1 MIPFAGVKCPVMWAG
16 SHGDPAFAAYTA
28 LFMAEKRGKPM
39 PVGEQNGAQSYAQG
53 PARPLMR
60 LTIGDLLQLTA
71 ARFPDRLAVASRH
84 QQKRLTWA
92 ELSTQADRVARGLWA
107 LGVRRGDR
115 VGLWST
121 NCIEWIMLHMG
132 CARAGAALVNVNPAY
147 RSHELQFTLT
157 RSRMKALF
165 LWHKDKRA
173 DYEEILGRARHGL
186 DLALEHT
193 IYFDSPEWPALLDA
207 EGRLPNDVAIDDVA
221 NIQYTSGTTGLP
233 KGVMLTHHNVVNNGQ
248 FLAQG
253 FHYTE
258 KDKIVVPVPLFHCY
272 GCVIGTMSAVNSGAA
287 IILPNWTFD
296 ARATLQAVHDERAT
310 SVYGVPAMYVA
321 EFGLEDFASFDL
333 TSLRTGM
340 MSGAPCPI
348 ELMKRVLD
356 EMHCRE
362 LVIAYGQT
370 ETSPVVTMS
379 DAEDSIEVRVN
390 TVGRAMPQTEIK
402 IVALVAQPEANPR
415 SSPGSMIESREPLR
429 LGAQGEVCAR
439 GYAVMKGYDGDPEGT
454 AQVIQADG
462 WLRTGDLGVMREDG
476 CIHITGRS
484 RDVIIRGGENIYPR
498 EVEEFLY
505 THPKVGEVQVVGIP
519 NARLGEIVVA
529 WVRLRPGLTP
539 DVDATEEEIRQFCQG
554 QIAYYKIPEH
564 VRFVTEFPATLSG
577 KIQKYKM
584 REFEIEARGLQAI
597 ATTVTA

>member
-1 MIPFAGVKCPVMWAG
+1 
-16 SHGDPAFAAYTA
+16 
-28 LFMAEKRGKPM
+28 M
-39 PVGEQNGAQSYAQG
+39 PSIDEQISTQSYARG
-53 PARPLMR
+53 PARPLLE
-60 LTIGDLLQLTA
+60 LTIGDLLLRTA
-71 ARFPDRLAVASRH
+71 DRYPDRPAVVSRH
-84 QQKRLTWA
+84 QERRLTWA
-92 ELSTQADRVARGLWA
+92 ELSAEADRVARGLWS
-107 LGVRRGDR
+107 LGIRRGDR

-121 NCIEWIMLHMG
+121 NCAEWIILHMG

-207 EGRLPNDVAIDDVA
+207 EGRLPDRVAVDDVA

-258 KDKIVVPVPLFHCY
+258 QDKIVVPVPLFHCY

-296 ARATLQAVHDERAT
+296 ARATLKAIHEERAT

-321 EFGLEDFASFDL
+321 EFGLDDFASYDT

-340 MSGAPCPI
+340 MSGAPCPV
-348 ELMKRVLD
+348 ELMKRVLG
-356 EMHCRE
+356 EMHIRE

-379 DAEDSIEVRVN
+379 DAGDSLEVRVN
-390 TVGRAMPQTEIK
+390 TVGRAMPQTDIK
-402 IVALVAQPEANPR
+402 IAALEAKPELNIATQETLPV
-415 SSPGSMIESREPLR
+415 GQ
-429 LGAQGEVCAR
+429 QGEVCVR
-439 GYAVMKGYDGDPEGT
+439 GYALMKGYDGDAEGT
-454 AQVIQADG
+454 ALVIQADG

-505 THPKVGEVQVVGIP
+505 THPKVGEVQVFGIP
-519 NARLGEIVVA
+519 NVRLGEIVVA
-529 WVRLRPGLTP
+529 WIRLRPCLKSGIDT
-539 DVDATEEEIRQFCQG
+539 TEEEIREFCQG

-564 VRFVTEFPATLSG
+564 VRLVTEFPATLSG

-584 REFEIEARGLQAI
+584 REFEIEARGLQAVAKT
-597 ATTVTA
+597 ATA

>member
-1 MIPFAGVKCPVMWAG
+1 MAVEEKLCTL
-16 SHGDPAFAAYTA
+16 SHTC
-28 LFMAEKRGKPM
+28 
-39 PVGEQNGAQSYAQG
+39 G
-53 PARPLMR
+53 PARPLLE
-60 LTIGDLLQLTA
+60 LTIGDLLARTA
-71 ARFPDRLAVASRH
+71 SRYPDRLAVASLH
-84 QQKRLTWA
+84 QGKRLTWA
-92 ELSTQADRVARGLWA
+92 GLSAEADRVARGLWA
-107 LGVRRGDR
+107 LGIRHGDR
-115 VGLWST
+115 VGIWST
-121 NCIEWIMLHMG
+121 NCIEWVMMHMG
-132 CARAGAALVNVNPAY
+132 CARAGASLVNVNPAY

-165 LWHKDKRA
+165 LWHKDKHA

-186 DLALEHT
+186 SLELEHT
-193 IYFDSPEWPALLDA
+193 IYFDSPDWPALLEA
-207 EGRLPNDVAIDDVA
+207 EGRLPNHVAIDDVA

-233 KGVMLTHHNVVNNGQ
+233 KGVLLTHHNVVNNGQ

-258 KDKIVVPVPLFHCY
+258 QDKIVVPVPLFHCY

-287 IILPNWTFD
+287 LILPNWTFE
-296 ARATLQAVHDERAT
+296 ARATLQAIHNERAT

-321 EFGLEDFASFDL
+321 EMALDDFPSYDL
-333 TSLRTGM
+333 ISLRTGM
-340 MSGAPCPI
+340 MSGAPCPV

-370 ETSPVVTMS
+370 ETSPVTTMS
-379 DAEDSIEVRVN
+379 DADDPIEIRVK
-390 TVGRAMPQTEIK
+390 TVGRAMPQTEIQ
-402 IVALVAQPEANPR
+402 IVSTITGEKVPIGE
-415 SSPGSMIESREPLR
+415 
-429 LGAQGEVCAR
+429 QGELCIR
-439 GYAVMKGYDGDPEGT
+439 GYALMKGYDGDPEAT
-454 AQVIQADG
+454 AEVIKPDG
-462 WLRTGDLGVMREDG
+462 WLHTGDLGIMHDDG
-476 CIHITGRS
+476 CIHLTGRS

-505 THPKVGEVQVVGIP
+505 THPKVDEVQVVGIP

-529 WVRLRPGLTP
+529 WVRLRPNLES
-539 DVDATEEEIRQFCQG
+539 TEEEIKTFCQG

-584 REFEIEARGLQAI
+584 REFEIEARGLQQLAD
-597 ATTVTA
+597 AVTA

>member
-1 MIPFAGVKCPVMWAG
+1 
-16 SHGDPAFAAYTA
+16 
-28 LFMAEKRGKPM
+28 M
-39 PVGEQNGAQSYAQG
+39 PVDQMESSLSSTRG
-53 PARPLMR
+53 PDRPLLE
-60 LTIGDLLQLTA
+60 LTIGDLLHQTA
-71 ARFPDRLAVASRH
+71 NRYPDRLAVVSRH
-84 QQKRLTWA
+84 QSRRMTWA
-92 ELSTQADRVARGLWA
+92 ELDDAADRVARGLWS
-107 LGVRRGDR
+107 LGIRRRDR

-121 NCIEWIMLHMG
+121 NCIEWILMHMG

-147 RSHELQFTLT
+147 RSHELSYTLK

-165 LWHKDKRA
+165 LWHTDKRA

-186 DLALEHT
+186 TLELEHT
-193 IYFDSPEWPALLDA
+193 IYFDSPEWTSLLHAEGELLDHA
-207 EGRLPNDVAIDDVA
+207 TVDDIA

-233 KGVMLTHHNVVNNGQ
+233 KGVMLTHHNVVNNGH

-258 KDKIVVPVPLFHCY
+258 QDRIVAPVPLFHCY

-321 EFGLEDFASFDL
+321 EFGLPDFASFDL

-340 MSGAPCPI
+340 MSGAPCPV

-356 EMHCRE
+356 EMHIRE

-379 DAEDSIEVRVN
+379 DAGDSIEIRVN
-390 TVGRAMPQTEIK
+390 TVGRAMPQTEIQ
-402 IVALVAQPEANPR
+402 IVSTVTGETVPI
-415 SSPGSMIESREPLR
+415 GV
-429 LGAQGEVCAR
+429 QGEICAR
-439 GYAVMKGYDGDPEGT
+439 GYAVMKGYDGDEEGT
-454 AQVIQADG
+454 AQVIKPDG
-462 WLRTGDLGVMREDG
+462 WLHTGDLGVMHEGG
-476 CIHITGRS
+476 CIHLTGRS

-505 THPKVGEVQVVGIP
+505 THPKVGEAQVVGIP

-529 WVRLRPGLTP
+529 WVRLRPGME
-539 DVDATEEEIRQFCQG
+539 ATEEEIRGFCQG

-564 VRFVTEFPATLSG
+564 VRFVEDFPATLSG
-577 KIQKYKM
+577 KIQKYKI
-584 REFEIEARGLQAI
+584 REFEIEARGLQAVAST
-597 ATTVTA
+597 ATA

>member
-1 MIPFAGVKCPVMWAG
+1 
-16 SHGDPAFAAYTA
+16 
-28 LFMAEKRGKPM
+28 M
-39 PVGEQNGAQSYAQG
+39 PVEENVCTMSYARG
-53 PARPLMR
+53 PMRSLLELTVGELLAR
-60 LTIGDLLQLTA
+60 TA
-71 ARFPDRLAVASRH
+71 SRYPERLAVASRH
-84 QQKRLTWA
+84 QGRRLTWA
-92 ELSTQADRVARGLWA
+92 ELSDQADRVARGLWA
-107 LGVRRGDR
+107 LGIRRGDR
-115 VGLWST
+115 VGIWST
-121 NCIEWIMLHMG
+121 NCIEWVCLHMG
-132 CARAGAALVNVNPAY
+132 AARAGAALVNVNPAY
-147 RSHELQFTLT
+147 RAHELQFTLS
-157 RSRMKALF
+157 RSHMKALF

-186 DLALEHT
+186 TLDLCHT
-193 IYFDSPEWPALLDA
+193 LYFDSPEWLQLLGA
-207 EGRLPNDVAIDDVA
+207 EGRLPDQVASDDIA

-233 KGVMLTHHNVVNNGQ
+233 KGVMLTHRNVVNNGQ

-258 KDKIVVPVPLFHCY
+258 QDKIVVPVPLFHCY

-287 IILPNWTFD
+287 LILPNWTFD
-296 ARATLQAVHDERAT
+296 PRATLQTVHEERAT

-321 EFGLEDFASFDL
+321 EFGLEDFNSFDL
-333 TSLRTGM
+333 SSLRTGM

-348 ELMKRVLD
+348 ELMKRVLN
-356 EMHCRE
+356 EMHCGE

-379 DAEDSIEVRVN
+379 DAEDSIEIRVQ
-390 TVGRAMPQTEIK
+390 TVGRAMPQTEI
-402 IVALVAQPEANPR
+402 
-415 SSPGSMIESREPLR
+415 MIAPVETQSETHPLAV
-429 LGAQGEVCAR
+429 GQQGEVCVR
-439 GYAVMKGYDGDPEGT
+439 GYALMKGYDGDAEGT
-454 AQVIQADG
+454 AAVIQPDG

-505 THPKVGEVQVVGIP
+505 THPKVGEVQVMGIP

-529 WVRLRPGLTP
+529 WVRLKPG
-539 DVDATEEEIRQFCQG
+539 VEATEEEIRGFCQG

-564 VRFVTEFPATLSG
+564 VRFVTDFPATLSG

-584 REFEIEARGLQAI
+584 REFEIEARGLQDVAKT
-597 ATTVTA
+597 ATA

>member
-1 MIPFAGVKCPVMWAG
+1 
-16 SHGDPAFAAYTA
+16 
-28 LFMAEKRGKPM
+28 M
-39 PVGEQNGAQSYAQG
+39 PTEEQISTLSYARG
-53 PARPLMR
+53 PARPLLE
-60 LTIGDLLQLTA
+60 LTIGDLLQRTA
-71 ARFPDRLAVASRH
+71 DRYPDRPAVVSRH
-84 QQKRLTWA
+84 QERRLTWA
-92 ELSTQADRVARGLWA
+92 ELSAEADRVARGLWS
-107 LGVRRGDR
+107 LGIRRGDR

-121 NCIEWIMLHMG
+121 NCAEWIMMHMG

-165 LWHKDKRA
+165 LWHKDKHA

-186 DLALEHT
+186 HLALEHT

-207 EGRLPNDVAIDDVA
+207 EGRLPDHVAVDDVA

-258 KDKIVVPVPLFHCY
+258 QDKIVVPVPLFHCY
-272 GCVIGTMSAVNSGAA
+272 GCVIGTMSALNSGAA

-296 ARATLQAVHDERAT
+296 ARATLKAVHEERAT

-321 EFGLEDFASFDL
+321 EFGLDDFASYD
-333 TSLRTGM
+333 TRGLRTGM
-340 MSGAPCPI
+340 MSGAPCPV
-348 ELMKRVLD
+348 ELMKRVLE
-356 EMHCRE
+356 EMHCGE

-379 DAEDSIEVRVN
+379 DAGDSLEVRVN

-402 IVALVAQPEANPR
+402 IASLEAQPTSNFDAQPGTSFAGQPESNIATRETLPR
-415 SSPGSMIESREPLR
+415 GQ
-429 LGAQGEVCAR
+429 QGEVCVR
-439 GYAVMKGYDGDPEGT
+439 GYALMKGYDGDPEGT
-454 AQVIQADG
+454 ARVIQADG

-505 THPKVGEVQVVGIP
+505 TNPKVGEVQVFGIP
-519 NARLGEIVVA
+519 NVRLGEIVMA
-529 WVRLRPGLTP
+529 WIRLRPGLKP
-539 DVDATEEEIRQFCQG
+539 DIDATEQEIRDFCQG

-584 REFEIEARGLQAI
+584 REFEIEARGLQAVAKT
-597 ATTVTA
+597 ATA

>member
-1 MIPFAGVKCPVMWAG
+1 VAV
-16 SHGDPAFAAYTA
+16 
-28 LFMAEKRGKPM
+28 E
-39 PVGEQNGAQSYAQG
+39 EQISTQSYARG
-53 PARPLMR
+53 PARPLLE
-60 LTIGDLLQLTA
+60 LTVGDLLQRTA
-71 ARFPDRLAVASRH
+71 DRFPDRLAVASRH
-84 QQKRLTWA
+84 QEKRLTWA
-92 ELSTQADRVARGLWA
+92 KLSAQADRVARGLWA
-107 LGVRRGDR
+107 LGIRRGDR

-121 NCIEWIMLHMG
+121 NCIEWVMMHMG

-157 RSRMKALF
+157 RSKMKALF

-193 IYFDSPEWPALLDA
+193 IYFDTPEWPAMLEA
-207 EGRLPNDVAIDDVA
+207 EGRLPDQVAVDDVA

-233 KGVMLTHHNVVNNGQ
+233 KGVMLTHHNIVNNGQ

-258 KDKIVVPVPLFHCY
+258 QDKIVLPVPLFHCF

-287 IILPNWTFD
+287 IVLPNWTFD
-296 ARATLQAVHDERAT
+296 PRATLKAVHDERAT
-310 SVYGVPAMYVA
+310 CVYGVPAMYVA
-321 EFGLEDFASFDL
+321 EFQLPDFADYDL

-340 MSGAPCPI
+340 MSGAPCPV
-348 ELMKRVLD
+348 ELMNRVLG

-379 DAEDSIEVRVN
+379 DADDTIEVRVK
-390 TVGRAMPQTEIK
+390 TVGRAMPQTEIR
-402 IVALVAQPEANPR
+402 IASLENGETLPIGQ
-415 SSPGSMIESREPLR
+415 
-429 LGAQGEVCAR
+429 QGEVCVR
-439 GYAVMKGYDGDPEGT
+439 GYALMKGYDGDAEST

-462 WLRTGDLGVMREDG
+462 WLHTGDLGVMREDG

-505 THPKVGEVQVVGIP
+505 TCPKVGEVQVIGIP

-529 WVRLRPGLTP
+529 WVRLRPG
-539 DVDATEEEIRQFCQG
+539 VEATEEEIRAFCQG
-554 QIAYYKIPEH
+554 QIAYYKVPEN
-564 VRFVTEFPATLSG
+564 VRFVEEFPATLSG

-584 REFEIEARGLQAI
+584 REFEIEARGLEDVAKT
-597 ATTVTA
+597 ATA

>member
-1 MIPFAGVKCPVMWAG
+1 
-16 SHGDPAFAAYTA
+16 
-28 LFMAEKRGKPM
+28 M
-39 PVGEQNGAQSYAQG
+39 PVITTPIAEQTYTQSHSQG
-53 PARPLMR
+53 PARPLLE
-60 LTIGDLLQLTA
+60 LTIGDLLERTA
-71 ARFPDRLAVASRH
+71 SRYPDRLAVASHH
-84 QQKRLTWA
+84 QQNFLTWA
-92 ELSTQADRVARGLWA
+92 ELSAAADSVARGLWA
-107 LGVRRGDR
+107 LGIRRGDR

-121 NCIEWIMLHMG
+121 NCIEWIMMHMG

-173 DYEEILGRARHGL
+173 DYEEILGRACHGL
-186 DLALEHT
+186 DLALQHT
-193 IYFDSPEWPALLDA
+193 IYFDSPVWPALLDA
-207 EGRLPNDVAIDDVA
+207 EGRLPDRVAVDDVA

-258 KDKIVVPVPLFHCY
+258 QDKIVVPVPLFHCY

-296 ARATLQAVHDERAT
+296 ARATLKAVHEERAT

-321 EFGLEDFASFDL
+321 EFGLDDFSNYDT

-340 MSGAPCPI
+340 MSGAPCPV
-348 ELMKRVLD
+348 ELMKRVLE
-356 EMHCRE
+356 EMHIRE

-379 DAEDSIEVRVN
+379 DAGDSFDIRVN
-390 TVGRAMPQTEIK
+390 TVGRALPQTEI
-402 IVALVAQPEANPR
+402 R
-415 SSPGSMIESREPLR
+415 IESLETRETLPC
-429 LGAQGEVCAR
+429 GQQGEVCVH
-439 GYAVMKGYDGDPEGT
+439 GYALMKGYDGDPDGT
-454 AQVIQADG
+454 ALVIQPDG

-505 THPKVGEVQVVGIP
+505 TFPKVGEVQVIGIP

-529 WVRLRPGLTP
+529 WVRLRPG
-539 DVDATEEEIRQFCQG
+539 AESTEEEIKAFCQG
-554 QIAYYKIPEH
+554 QIAYYKIPEQ

-584 REFEIEARGLQAI
+584 REFEIEARGLEAVAKT
-597 ATTVTA
+597 ATA

>member
-1 MIPFAGVKCPVMWAG
+1 MM
-16 SHGDPAFAAYTA
+16 
-28 LFMAEKRGKPM
+28 E
-39 PVGEQNGAQSYAQG
+39 EQILTQSYARG
-53 PARPLMR
+53 PAGPLLE
-60 LTIGDLLQLTA
+60 LTIGDLLQWTA
-71 ARFPDRLAVASRH
+71 ERWPERPAVVSRH
-84 QQKRLTWA
+84 QERRLTWA
-92 ELSTQADRVARGLWA
+92 ELSAEADRAARGLWA

-121 NCIEWIMLHMG
+121 NCAEWVVMHMG

-165 LWHKDKRA
+165 LWHKDKHA

-207 EGRLPNDVAIDDVA
+207 EGRLPEHVAVDDIA

-233 KGVMLTHHNVVNNGQ
+233 KGVMLTHRNVVNNGQ

-258 KDKIVVPVPLFHCY
+258 QDKIVVPVPLFHCY
-272 GCVIGTMSAVNSGAA
+272 GCVIGTMSAVNSGAT

-296 ARATLQAVHDERAT
+296 ARAVLKAIHDERAT

-321 EFGLEDFASFDL
+321 EFALEDFASYDF

-340 MSGAPCPI
+340 MSGAPCPV
-348 ELMKRVLD
+348 ELMKRVLG
-356 EMHCRE
+356 EMHIGE

-379 DAEDSIEVRVN
+379 DAGDSLEVRVN

-402 IVALVAQPEANPR
+402 IAVLEAKPESSVASQDTLPCGQ
-415 SSPGSMIESREPLR
+415 
-429 LGAQGEVCAR
+429 QGEVCVR
-439 GYAVMKGYDGDPEGT
+439 GYALMKGYDGDPEGT
-454 AQVIQADG
+454 AQVIQPDG

-505 THPKVGEVQVVGIP
+505 THPKVGEVQVIGIP

-529 WVRLRPGLTP
+529 WIRLRPGLKP
-539 DVDATEEEIRQFCQG
+539 EIDATEEEIRQFCQG
-554 QIAYYKIPEH
+554 QIAYYKVPEH

-584 REFEIEARGLQAI
+584 REFEIEARGLQA
-597 ATTVTA
+597 VEKTAMA

>member
-1 MIPFAGVKCPVMWAG
+1 MPEE
-16 SHGDPAFAAYTA
+16 A
-28 LFMAEKRGKPM
+28 LTTL
-39 PVGEQNGAQSYAQG
+39 SYARG
-53 PARPLMR
+53 STRPLLE
-60 LTIGDLLQLTA
+60 LTVGDLLRRTA
-71 ARFPDRLAVASRH
+71 DRFPERLAVVSRH
-84 QQKRLTWA
+84 QGKRMTWA
-92 ELSTQADRVARGLWA
+92 ELDAAADRVARGLWS
-107 LGVRRGDR
+107 LGIRHGDR
-115 VGLWST
+115 VGIWST
-121 NCIEWIMLHMG
+121 NCIEWIMMHMG
-132 CARAGAALVNVNPAY
+132 CARTGAALVNVNPAY

-165 LWHKDKRA
+165 LWHKDKHA
-173 DYEEILGRARHGL
+173 DFQEVLGRACHGL
-186 DLALEHT
+186 DLALQHT

-207 EGRLPNDVAIDDVA
+207 EGQIPDHVAVDDIA

-233 KGVMLTHHNVVNNGQ
+233 KGVLLTHHNVVNNGQ

-258 KDKIVVPVPLFHCY
+258 QDKIVVPVPLFHCY

-296 ARATLQAVHDERAT
+296 ARATLSAVHEERAT

-321 EFGLEDFASFDL
+321 EFALPDFAKFD
-333 TSLRTGM
+333 TSSLRTGM
-340 MSGAPCPI
+340 MSGAPCPVQ
-348 ELMKRVLD
+348 LMKRVLE
-356 EMHCRE
+356 EMHCGE

-379 DAEDSIEVRVN
+379 DADDSIEVRVK
-390 TVGRAMPQTEIK
+390 TVGRAMPQTEI
-402 IVALVAQPEANPR
+402 
-415 SSPGSMIESREPLR
+415 MIQSLDTREVLPY
-429 LGAQGEVCAR
+429 GQQGEVCVR
-439 GYAVMKGYDGDPEGT
+439 GYALMRGYDGDPEGT
-454 AQVIQADG
+454 AQVIQSEG

-505 THPKVGEVQVVGIP
+505 THPKVGEVQVIGIP

-529 WVRLRPGLTP
+529 WIRVRPGTE
-539 DVDATEEEIRQFCQG
+539 ATEQEIKDFCQG

-577 KIQKYKM
+577 KIQKYRM
-584 REFEIEARGLQAI
+584 REYEIEARGLQVVAN
-597 ATTVTA
+597 AAMA

>member
-1 MIPFAGVKCPVMWAG
+1 MQD
-16 SHGDPAFAAYTA
+16 SLTA
-28 LFMAEKRGKPM
+28 LSHSRGPD
-39 PVGEQNGAQSYAQG
+39 
-53 PARPLMR
+53 RPLLE
-60 LTIGDLLQLTA
+60 LTIGALLERTA
-71 ARFPDRLAVASRH
+71 AQHPDRLAVVSRH
-84 QQKRLTWA
+84 QSRRMTWA
-92 ELSTQADRVARGLWA
+92 ELSEAADRVARGLWS
-107 LGVRRGDR
+107 LGIRHGDR
-115 VGLWST
+115 VGIWST
-121 NCIEWIMLHMG
+121 NCIEWIMMHMG

-165 LWHKDKRA
+165 LWHQDKRA
-173 DYEEILGRARHGL
+173 DYHEILDRARHGL
-186 DLALEHT
+186 TLDLQHT
-193 IYFDSPEWPALLDA
+193 IFFDSPQWPALLDA
-207 EGRLPNDVAIDDVA
+207 PGRLPDHVDVNDVA

-233 KGVMLTHHNVVNNGQ
+233 KGVLLTHHNVVNNGQ

-258 KDKIVVPVPLFHCY
+258 QDRIVVPVPLFHCF
-272 GCVIGTMSAVNSGAA
+272 GCVIGTMSALNSGAC

-296 ARATLQAVHDERAT
+296 ARAVLEAIHYERAT

-321 EFGLEDFASFDL
+321 EFGVADFELFDL
-333 TSLRTGM
+333 SSLRTGM

-348 ELMKRVLD
+348 ELMKRVLN
-356 EMHCRE
+356 EMHIRE

-379 DAEDSIEVRVN
+379 DAGDCIEVRVN

-402 IVALVAQPEANPR
+402 VMAAATGETLPR
-415 SSPGSMIESREPLR
+415 GQ
-429 LGAQGEVCAR
+429 QGEICVR
-439 GYAVMKGYDGDPEGT
+439 GYALMKGYDGDPFGT
-454 AQVIQADG
+454 SLVIQPDG
-462 WLRTGDLGVMREDG
+462 WLKTGDLGVMREDG
-476 CIHITGRS
+476 CLRITGRS

-519 NARLGEIVVA
+519 HERLGETVVA
-529 WVRLRPGLTP
+529 WIRLRPSQQ
-539 DVDATEEEIRQFCQG
+539 ATEEEIRDWCQG

-564 VRFVTEFPATLSG
+564 IRFVTEFPATLSG

-584 REFEIEARGLQAI
+584 REFEIEARGLQGVAKE
-597 ATTVTA
+597 ATA

>member
-1 MIPFAGVKCPVMWAG
+1 
-16 SHGDPAFAAYTA
+16 
-28 LFMAEKRGKPM
+28 M
-39 PVGEQNGAQSYAQG
+39 PVEENLCTVSYARG
-53 PARPLMR
+53 PSRPLLE
-60 LTIGDLLQLTA
+60 LTIGDLLSRTA
-71 ARFPDRLAVASRH
+71 DRYGERLAVASCH

-92 ELSTQADRVARGLWA
+92 ELSAEADRVARGLWA
-107 LGVRRGDR
+107 LGIRRGDR

-121 NCIEWIMLHMG
+121 NCIEWIMMHMG

-165 LWHKDKRA
+165 LWRKDRHA

-186 DLALEHT
+186 DLELEHT
-193 IYFDSPEWPALLDA
+193 VYFDSPEWSQLLEA
-207 EGRLPNDVAIDDVA
+207 EGRLPDHVAVDDVA

-233 KGVMLTHHNVVNNGQ
+233 KGVLLTHHNVVNNGQ

-258 KDKIVVPVPLFHCY
+258 QDKIVVPVPLFHCY

-287 IILPNWTFD
+287 IVLANWTFD
-296 ARATLQAVHDERAT
+296 ARATLKAVHEERAT

-321 EFGLEDFASFDL
+321 EMALPDFKSYDL

-340 MSGAPCPI
+340 MSGAPCPV
-348 ELMKRVLD
+348 ELMKRVLE
-356 EMHCRE
+356 EMHCGE

-379 DAEDSIEVRVN
+379 DAADSIEIRVK
-390 TVGRAMPQTEIK
+390 TVGRAMPQTEIQ
-402 IVALVAQPEANPR
+402 IV
-415 SSPGSMIESREPLR
+415 SRGTGETLPY
-429 LGAQGEVCAR
+429 GQQGEVCAR
-439 GYAVMKGYDGDPEGT
+439 GYAVMKGYDGDAEGT
-454 AQVIQADG
+454 SLVIGEDG
-462 WLRTGDLGVMREDG
+462 WLHTGDLGVMREDG
-476 CIHITGRS
+476 CIHLTGRS

-505 THPKVGEVQVVGIP
+505 THPKVDEAQVVGIP

-529 WVRLRPGLTP
+529 WVRLRPGIE
-539 DVDATEEEIRQFCQG
+539 ASEEEIRDFCQG
-554 QIAYYKIPEH
+554 QIAYYKVPEH
-564 VRFVTEFPATLSG
+564 IRFVDAFPATLSG

-584 REFEIEARGLQAI
+584 REFEIEARGLEAVASA
-597 ATTVTA
+597 ATA

>member
-1 MIPFAGVKCPVMWAG
+1 MPAEQQKLTQ
-16 SHGDPAFAAYTA
+16 SH
-28 LFMAEKRGKPM
+28 
-39 PVGEQNGAQSYAQG
+39 AQG
-53 PARPLMR
+53 PARPLLE
-60 LTIGDLLQLTA
+60 LTIGDLLRRTA
-71 ARFPDRLAVASRH
+71 ERYPNRLAVVSCH
-84 QQKRLTWA
+84 QNKRLTWA
-92 ELSTQADRVARGLWA
+92 ELNAIADLVARGLWS
-107 LGVRRGDR
+107 LGIRRGDR

-132 CARAGAALVNVNPAY
+132 CARAGASLVNVNPAY

-165 LWHKDKRA
+165 LWHKDRHA

-186 DLALEHT
+186 DLALEHA
-193 IYFDSPEWPALLDA
+193 IYFDSPAWPALLEA
-207 EGRLPNDVAIDDVA
+207 EGQLPDHVAVDDIA

-258 KDKIVVPVPLFHCY
+258 HDKIVVPVPLFHCY

-296 ARATLQAVHDERAT
+296 PRATLKAVHDERAT

-321 EFGLEDFASFDL
+321 EFALDDFAKYDT

-340 MSGAPCPI
+340 MSGAPCPV

-379 DAEDSIEVRVN
+379 DAEDTIEVRVK
-390 TVGRAMPQTEIK
+390 TVGRAMPRTEIM
-402 IVALVAQPEANPR
+402 IAALESGEALPC
-415 SSPGSMIESREPLR
+415 GQ
-429 LGAQGEVCAR
+429 QGEVCVR
-439 GYAVMKGYDGDPEGT
+439 GYALMKGYDGDPEGT
-454 AQVIQADG
+454 AQVIKPDG

-505 THPKVGEVQVVGIP
+505 THPKVGEVQVIGIP

-529 WVRLRPGLTP
+529 WIRLRPGLKP
-539 DVDATEEEIRQFCQG
+539 DFDATEEEFKAFCQG
-554 QIAYYKIPEH
+554 QIAYYKVPEH
-564 VRFVTEFPATLSG
+564 VRFVSEFPATLSG

-584 REFEIEARGLQAI
+584 REFEIEARGLQAVASA
-597 ATTVTA
+597 ATA